1 MNTEKGIV
9 EVFNM
14 FFASIIKNL
23 NISQYSDFDPIAEKV
38 KDSILKAILKYKEHP
53 SILAI

>member
-1 MNTEKGIV
+1 MNTEKGRV

-14 FFASIIKNL
+14 FFANIIKNL
-23 NISQYSDFDPIAEKV
+23 NISQFSDFDSIAEKV
-38 KDSILKAILKYKEHP
+38 KDSTLKAILKYKEHH

>member
-1 MNTEKGIV
+1 MNTEKGRV
-9 EVFNM
+9 GVFNM
-14 FFASIIKNL
+14 FFANIIKNL

-38 KDSILKAILKYKEHP
+38 RDSTLKTILKYKEHP

>member
-1 MNTEKGIV
+1 MNTEKGRA

-14 FFASIIKNL
+14 FFANIIKNL
-23 NISQYSDFDPIAEKV
+23 NISQFSDFDSIAEKV
-38 KDSILKAILKYKEHP
+38 KDSTLKAILKYKEHP